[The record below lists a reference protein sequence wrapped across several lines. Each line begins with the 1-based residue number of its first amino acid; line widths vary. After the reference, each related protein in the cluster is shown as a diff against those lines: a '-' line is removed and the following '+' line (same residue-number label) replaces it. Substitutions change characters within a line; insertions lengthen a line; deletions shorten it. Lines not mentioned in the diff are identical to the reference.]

1 MNYYHIDKEQL
12 KILSGPHSD
21 RSTYVKKLTS
31 CGNPELLNLSGWGL
45 VLLVYPELSQNQ
57 RYTSARTVY
66 QDRVEAGVEEIPTE
80 EIQET
85 ALKNLEASVEQHIF
99 SAVHAKGYDS
109 TDSLSKYMARPNSPW
124 YAECVALGDWID
136 ACWIKCHEVMNA
148 VLAGERAVPTAEEL
162 LAELPGEPS

>member
-45 VLLVYPELSQNQ
+45 IPLVYPELPPNH
-57 RYTSARTVY
+57 RYTTVRTVY
-66 QDRVEAGVEEIPTE
+66 QDHVEAGVEEIPVAE
-80 EIQET
+80 QQEA
-85 ALKNLEASVEQHIF
+85 ALKALESSVDQHIF

-109 TDSLSKYMARPNSPW
+109 ENSLSKYMARPNSPW

-136 ACWIKCHEVMNA
+136 ACWLKCHEVTNA
-148 VLAGERAVPTAEEL
+148 VLAGERPAPTAEEL
-162 LAELPGEPS
+162 LAELPEGPQ